1 MEKEGKNEIKMTVV
15 VCIGRKERKR
25 MGVMII
31 VVWIRKKKGKEWDF
45 DDNSNL
51 YRKKKG
57 WNEIPILIVVSRKLI

>member
-31 VVWIRKKKGKEWDF
+31 VV
-45 DDNSNL
+45 
-51 YRKKKG
+51 
-57 WNEIPILIVVSRKLI
+57 